1 MAAPYLIFGASGAI
15 GTAIAA
21 DMAAQGH
28 QLHLAG
34 RDAARLA
41 ALSGQLAMPSS
52 RFDALD
58 ADSIRQVVAEASTG
72 GQLAGLVWAVGSILL
87 KPIAKLTETEF
98 SDCFALN
105 VTGAAMAVQA
115 ALPALQAGQGS
126 VLLFSS
132 VAARSGFAAHSA
144 IGAAKAGVEGL
155 GLALAAELAPS
166 VRVNVIAP
174 SLSASNMSA
183 GLTQNSALAKALA
196 KLHPLGRL
204 GKAED
209 FAPLARLLLEPQ
221 SGSWMTGAVIP
232 VDGGRA
238 NLHKSG

>member
-21 DMAAQGH
+21 ELAAKGH
-28 QLHLAG
+28 PVHLAG
-34 RDAARLA
+34 RDEARLT
-41 ALSGQLAMPSS
+41 ALSGQLSMPCS

-58 ADSIRQVVAEASTG
+58 AESIRQVVAEASQG
-72 GQLAGLVWAVGSILL
+72 GELAGLVWAVGSILL
-87 KPIAKLTETEF
+87 KPIGKLTEKDF
-98 SDCFALN
+98 SDCFSLN
-105 VTGAAMAVQA
+105 VTGAALAVQA

-132 VAARSGFAAHSA
+132 VAARNGFAAHSA

-174 SLSASNMSA
+174 SLSASFMSA
-183 GLTQNSALAKALA
+183 GLTENSALAKALA

-204 GKAED
+204 GKADD

-221 SGSWMTGAVIP
+221 SSSWITGAVIP
-232 VDGGRA
+232 IDGGRA
-238 NLHKSG
+238 SLHKSG